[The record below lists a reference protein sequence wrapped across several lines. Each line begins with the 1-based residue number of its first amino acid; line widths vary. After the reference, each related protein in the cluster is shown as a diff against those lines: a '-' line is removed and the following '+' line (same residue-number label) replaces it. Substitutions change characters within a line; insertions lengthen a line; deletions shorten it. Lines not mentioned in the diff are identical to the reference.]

1 MKSTIWMALF
11 LSTLCGVMTSCSPSE
26 PNELDKLGT
35 VQLTIKGQK
44 FELWIA
50 DDTEE
55 QARGLM
61 FITEEQLA
69 PLPDGTERGMI
80 FIFDHAMMLNFW
92 MKNTITPLDIAYIDP
107 AGKIVATHTMTPL
120 DTRYGQYPSNK
131 PAQFA
136 IEVNASVYERLGIQA
151 GDQIEF
157 PDAVLKRI
165 P

>member
-1 MKSTIWMALF
+1 MTI
-11 LSTLCGVMTSCSPSE
+11 SGVMTSCSESE
-26 PNELDKLGT
+26 PNVLTNLGT
-35 VQLTIKGQK
+35 VQITMKGQK

-50 DDTEE
+50 DDSQE

-61 FITEEQLA
+61 FITEQQLA
-69 PLPDGTERGMI
+69 PLPDGTERGML

-107 AGKIVATHTMTPL
+107 KGKIVSTYTMAPL

-136 IEVNASVYERLGIQA
+136 IEVNASVYQRLGIQA
-151 GDQIEF
+151 GDQIDF
-157 PDAVLKRI
+157 PDTILKRI